1 MSERSK
7 VRINIGGQLFVTRQS
22 RLNKFPGSRLSR
34 LNKDSDEFEEESGE
48 YYFDRDPAL
57 FSPIM
62 NLYRNHG
69 LHLPKHVCGSYMLQE
84 LQFWEIPEELVSECC
99 WKVLYK
105 VERNENLAEA
115 MQKMADS
122 AKFACL
128 SPSDA
133 QRRYCRWKHAMWML
147 LSRPRSSFPGKIF
160 NSLYLLM
167 VLVSVFVFVS
177 NTHPAFRIE
186 RIFNFTN
193 PQPYI
198 NINNSIYLMFYN
210 TVPHPSLV
218 YVDVICAI
226 FFTLEWLLSFFTTPC
241 KFKFMKNALNII
253 DVLVIICNW
262 ATLIIDM
269 AFDDGF
275 IMFHPTSFVYI
286 SYIRLKY
293 ISVMRILR
301 FFKLAE
307 RFPSLHIM
315 LLSVRKSIRELTMM
329 TVCVFI
335 IATLFGCALYL
346 AEVEEETVTD
356 IPLGIWWAIV
366 TMTTVGYGD
375 IYPKTAL
382 GRFVASCCAIT
393 GLLALSMPIA
403 IIASNF
409 NEYYTRDKE
418 RERRIIWE
426 KGNNSEKP
434 DL

>member
-1 MSERSK
+1 MSKRSK

-22 RLNKFPGSRLSR
+22 RLNKFPGSRLCR
-34 LNKDSDEFEEESGE
+34 LNKDSDEFEIESGE

-57 FSPIM
+57 FSPII
-62 NLYRNHG
+62 NLYRDQG
-69 LHLPKHVCGSYMLQE
+69 LHLPKHVCGRAMLQE

-105 VERNENLAEA
+105 VERNENLAET
-115 MQKMADS
+115 MQKLEDS
-122 AKFACL
+122 SKFACL
-128 SPSDA
+128 SPRDA
-133 QRRYCRWKHAMWML
+133 QSRYCRLKHASWML
-147 LSRPRSSFPGKIF
+147 LSRPRSSFLSKMF
-160 NSLYLLM
+160 NNLYLLM
-167 VLVSVFVFVS
+167 VLVSVFIFVS

-186 RIFNFTN
+186 RIFNYTTT
-193 PQPYI
+193 QPYI

-218 YVDVICAI
+218 YVDVICAV
-226 FFTLEWLLSFFTTPC
+226 FFTLEWLLSFFATPC
-241 KFKFMKNALNII
+241 KLKFLKKALNII
-253 DVLVIICNW
+253 DVLVIVCNW
-262 ATLIIDM
+262 ATLIVDM
-269 AFDDGF
+269 AFEDGF
-275 IMFHPTSFVYI
+275 ISLDPTSFLYV

-293 ISVMRILR
+293 ITVMRILR

-335 IATLFGCALYL
+335 IATLFGCALFL
-346 AEVEEETVTD
+346 AEVEQETVANM
-356 IPLGIWWAIV
+356 PLGIWWAIV

-375 IYPKTAL
+375 LYPKTAL
-382 GRFVASCCAIT
+382 GRLVASFCAIT

-418 RERRIIWE
+418 RERRITWE
-426 KGNNSEKP
+426 KGNNSEKL

>member
-1 MSERSK
+1 MGERSK

-22 RLNKFPGSRLSR
+22 CLNKFPGSRLSR
-34 LNKDSDEFEEESGE
+34 LNKDSDEFEIESGE
-48 YYFDRDPAL
+48 YYFDRDPTL
-57 FSPIM
+57 FSPII
-62 NLYRNHG
+62 NLYRDQG
-69 LHLPKHVCGSYMLQE
+69 LHLPKHVCGSAMLQE
-84 LQFWEIPEELVSECC
+84 LQFWEIPEQQVSECC

-105 VERNENLAEA
+105 VERNESLAET
-115 MQKMADS
+115 MQKMADA
-122 AKFACL
+122 AKFVRL
-128 SPSDA
+128 SPRDA
-133 QRRYCRWKHAMWML
+133 QKRYFRWKHGLWML
-147 LSRPRSSFPGKIF
+147 LSRPRSSFSGKIF

-167 VLVSVFVFVS
+167 VLVSVFIFVS
-177 NTHPAFRIE
+177 KTHPAFRIE
-186 RIFNFTN
+186 RIFNNYTN

-218 YVDVICAI
+218 YVDVTCAV
-226 FFTLEWLLSFFTTPC
+226 FFTLEWLFSLFATPC
-241 KFKFMKNALNII
+241 KMNFLKNALNIM
-253 DVLVIICNW
+253 DVVVIMCNW
-262 ATLIIDM
+262 ATLIVDM
-269 AFDDGF
+269 AFEDGF
-275 IMFHPTSFVYI
+275 ISLHPTSFLYI

-293 ISVMRILR
+293 ITVMRILR

-315 LLSVRKSIRELTMM
+315 LLSVRKCFRELTMM

-382 GRFVASCCAIT
+382 GRFVASCCAVT
-393 GLLALSMPIA
+393 GLLTLSMPIA
-403 IIASNF
+403 IIAYNF

-418 RERRIIWE
+418 RESRISWE
-426 KGNNSEKP
+426 KGK
-434 DL
+434 